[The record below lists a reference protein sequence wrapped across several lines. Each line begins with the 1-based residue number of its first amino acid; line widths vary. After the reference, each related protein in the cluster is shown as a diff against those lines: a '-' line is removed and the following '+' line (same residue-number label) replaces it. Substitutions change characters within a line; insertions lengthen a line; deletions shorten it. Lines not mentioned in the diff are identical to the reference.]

1 MLQNLIYLG
10 PEDVPREGNR
20 LYRPRVGQLNLV
32 LLYLHGVT
40 EYILG
45 ACYRV
50 HVESPVSLYDKKY
63 NDLSK
68 YSYKRCAHE
77 ESCS

>member
-1 MLQNLIYLG
+1 MPTYLMYLG
-10 PEDVPREGNR
+10 PEDVPWDGNR

-45 ACYRV
+45 ECYRV
-50 HVESPVSLYDKKY
+50 YVESTVSLCDKKY
-63 NDLSK
+63 NGLSK
-68 YSYKRCAHE
+68 YSYKTCPHE
-77 ESCS
+77 DCS